1 MDMSHK
7 RSVMEEPL
15 VQVGDKINV
24 LWPGNGEE
32 GIPDVELTAHVT
44 SINQSTKRKDGS
56 LFIYQL
62 IFEDGTKRKTRL
74 ANLRFN
80 VIGGSSLRSSDH
92 LSKRMRTSD
101 DGLDLSVSDHHLSP
115 QSLMLGGEINVL
127 VNHERPMRKN
137 LTEQSKTQY
146 AYGWNRYVKYCAEK
160 NLPLDA
166 AGGSISEQMETFLVY
181 VITEDPVKTVTPA
194 VANSYI
200 SAIGK
205 TLMEAGQLESM
216 SQIRTPKFTA
226 QLEAFTKAHKM
237 MKQQSQEEKEHMQHI
252 DHVVHQLQHDHGHI
266 HHSQHDDDESQP
278 VEHNVIEV

>member
-1 MDMSHK
+1 MELSNK
-7 RSVMEEPL
+7 RSVVEEPL

-24 LWPGNGEE
+24 LWPGTGED
-32 GIPDVELTAHVT
+32 GSQDVELIAHVT

-62 IFEDGTKRKTRL
+62 IFEDGAKRKTRL

-101 DGLDLSVSDHHLSP
+101 DGLDLTVSDHMSP
-115 QSLMLGGEINVL
+115 QSLMLGGDINVL
-127 VNHERPMRKN
+127 VNHDRPMRKN

-160 NLPLDA
+160 NLPLDG
-166 AGGSISEQMETFLVY
+166 AGGSISEQMEAFLVY

-205 TLMEAGQLESM
+205 TLIEAGQLEAM
-216 SQIRTPKFTA
+216 SQIRTTKFTA

-237 MKQQSQEEKEHMQHI
+237 MKLQSQEEKEHMQHI
-252 DHVVHQLQHDHGHI
+252 EQVVQHLQHDHHS